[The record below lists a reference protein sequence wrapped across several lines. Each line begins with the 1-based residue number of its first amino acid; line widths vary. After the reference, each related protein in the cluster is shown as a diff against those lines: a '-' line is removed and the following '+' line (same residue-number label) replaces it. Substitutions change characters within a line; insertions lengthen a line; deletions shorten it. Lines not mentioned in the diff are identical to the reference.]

1 MAALS
6 QFIYKMDER
15 GMSFYKLSCKADG
28 FQWVDQVAAT
38 FIQLKKYL
46 NSLPT
51 FVPSRPEDIL
61 LLYVAITDAIVSTVI
76 SIEWPDASTKV
87 KQQPV
92 HFVSEILKE
101 TQTRYSRVQELLY
114 AVLMTTRK
122 LKHYFLAHTVWV
134 MSDRPLARVLQSR
147 EATGWIAQWVVE
159 ISQYDV

>member
-15 GMSFYKLSCKADG
+15 GMLFYKLSCKADE

-46 NSLPT
+46 KSLPT

-76 SIEWPDASTKV
+76 SIE
-87 KQQPV
+87 
-92 HFVSEILKE
+92 
-101 TQTRYSRVQELLY
+101 
-114 AVLMTTRK
+114 
-122 LKHYFLAHTVWV
+122 
-134 MSDRPLARVLQSR
+134 
-147 EATGWIAQWVVE
+147 
-159 ISQYDV
+159 